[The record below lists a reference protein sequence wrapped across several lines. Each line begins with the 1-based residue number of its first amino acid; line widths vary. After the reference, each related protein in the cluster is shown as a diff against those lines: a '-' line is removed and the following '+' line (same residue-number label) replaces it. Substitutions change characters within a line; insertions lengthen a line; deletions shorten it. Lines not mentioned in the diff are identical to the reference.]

1 MANKPKCQKP
11 TDESIAR
18 IDEAIKIATE
28 HKEEEITELKEKLS
42 LAPWLYEL
50 AGKIK
55 ATIFTEAQA
64 KFLKFI
70 FLKHVKEGKGYRE
83 RYGMTWQQFCD
94 HIGIDRRRVD
104 EILEDLKP
112 YGIEF
117 LAEFANFSGHDLNK
131 IKYLTRAI
139 SAESANFTGNSIIYQ
154 GEEIPL
160 TPEHKDEIQAL
171 LERLEETYKTQ
182 LEEKNKEIEEHAGN
196 LRAKDRVL
204 KDKEENLQKA
214 HRRLD
219 KLTRLAEEQNLA
231 PEQAAFLS
239 RMETLRLTFDGS
251 YMAHLDTDAV
261 KPDLLDEDGKPVVAR
276 MRAAYLATL
285 WYFKM
290 QIDYAYG
297 QAEER
302 YGDPDMLPE
311 TAWKQPTL
319 EELRNLKK
327 GRSPSTPFP
336 SGGETK
342 PIKN

>member
-1 MANKPKCQKP
+1 MANKPKSQKP
-11 TDESIAR
+11 TDESMAR
-18 IDEAIKIATE
+18 MDEAWKIA
-28 HKEEEITELKEKLS
+28 EEAAETKYKTLVSDLQQKIKDTAFQIEFS
-42 LAPWLYEL
+42 T
-50 AGKIK
+50 KIK
-55 ATIFTEAQA
+55 ASDSEESMARFLRVLFLRQA
-64 KFLKFI
+64 KDALKAQGKWTQFCQENGIDMRNADYEIGKLLEFRDELLLKFGS
-70 FLKHVKEGKGYRE
+70 FVGY
-83 RYGMTWQQFCD
+83 
-94 HIGIDRRRVD
+94 
-104 EILEDLKP
+104 
-112 YGIEF
+112 
-117 LAEFANFSGHDLNK
+117 DLNK
-131 IKYLTRAI
+131 IKYLGGDDSQNLGVVINI
-139 SAESANFTGNSIIYQ
+139 SQ
-154 GEEIPL
+154 GTVTHKGQEIPF
-160 TPEHKDEIQAL
+160 TPDEIQAIF
-171 LERLEETYKTQ
+171 ERIGEATEAQ
-182 LEEKNKEIEEHAGN
+182 LKEKDKQIEDKAAE

-204 KDKEENLQKA
+204 EDTHKVLEKA

-239 RMETLRLTFDGS
+239 RMETLRLMFDGS
-251 YMAHLDTDAV
+251 YMAHLDADAV

-319 EELRNLKK
+319 EELKNLKK
-327 GRSPSTPFP
+327 GRSPSMPFP

-342 PIKN
+342 SIKS